1 MTTVAIRKK
10 LSDYLKVADDKKIK
24 AIYALVEDEIEQS
37 ELDYSDEL
45 KTELDKRFDDYKKGV
60 KMISAGAAKKQ
71 INKILNT

>member
-45 KTELDKRFDDYKKGV
+45 KTELDKRFDDYKKGT
-60 KMISAGAAKKQ
+60 KMIGAAAGKK
-71 INKILNT
+71 

>member
-1 MTTVAIRKK
+1 MTTIAIRKK

-45 KTELDKRFDDYKKGV
+45 KAELDKRFDDYKKGT
-60 KMISAGAAKKQ
+60 KMIGAAVAKKQ
-71 INKILNT
+71 INKILNA